1 MPPKKIFVKA
11 SLVFS
16 IIILITLGL
25 FGLGFGTLYAT
36 TQSRLAYPK
45 IDHFHFRF
53 QYIFRG
59 QAEDFGAPRYQIDY
73 LKDIC
78 NGALS
83 ESPIH
88 FHDKTDQLVHLHW
101 RGITGGDILKF
112 YGNNSTGGL
121 DNIMGYK
128 LDQAFNFPPKI
139 TQIPI
144 YGNNLP
150 KPQGDDKY
158 FIYTGEKDNFQK
170 KNFED
175 FKSKTLEEFLGKNS
189 KLREQFEEVEQLEK
203 SSFQNPLSINAKA
216 HDGENHATPTEA
228 INHDLTTKK
237 TDEELKQI
245 NNLIGNVV
253 IFIQSSEP
261 TNDQVKTRFDNLVP
275 LNPSVCGG

>member
-1 MPPKKIFVKA
+1 MSLKPLSNKIFKIG
-11 SLVFS
+11 S
-16 IIILITLGL
+16 IIILASLITLAIGL
-25 FGLGFGTLYAT
+25 GTLYAVT
-36 TQSRLAYPK
+36 PTRLAYPK
-45 IDHFHFRF
+45 MDHFHFRL

-59 QAEDFGAPRYQIDY
+59 QAENFGTPRYQIDY

-101 RGITGGDILKF
+101 RGMTGGDILKF
-112 YGNNSTGGL
+112 YGNNTTGGI
-121 DNIMGYK
+121 DNTMGFK
-128 LDQAFNFPPKI
+128 LDQLLSFPPKI
-139 TQIPI
+139 TNIPI

-150 KPQGDDKY
+150 KPQGNDQY
-158 FIYTGEKDNFQK
+158 FIYSGEKDNFQK

-175 FKSKTLEEFLGKNS
+175 FKSNTLEEFLGKNS

-203 SSFQNPLSINAKA
+203 SEKLSIKVEA
-216 HDGENHATPTEA
+216 HNGEEHRTPAEATQ
-228 INHDLTTKK
+228 HDLTTKK
-237 TDEELKQI
+237 TEEELKQI

-253 IFIQSSEP
+253 IFVQSSKP
-261 TNDQVKTRFDNLVP
+261 TNDQVKARFDNLVP